1 MQLWQG
7 YRSFSAQDDGRENA
21 LRAWGV
27 GETGIGRRSGGT
39 GLDEGRGEL
48 GKGIASVC
56 YADVLRAYANL
67 TGVLRFWAICNLV
80 LRQAREQLDP
90 QRLGIEVTIVRCL
103 PPYKG
108 KKIRSMY
115 ECLRI
120 ATPEEHSQDDTL
132 LFLGAESLAG
142 YAVTMGRPAVIQNL
156 ASQNA
161 CGLGENGQAFK
172 RSMAAYPIIRAG
184 EIAGCFVATSVRS
197 DYFLET
203 ERLQQLQCY
212 TEVIALAF
220 EPEEFY
226 EPERIELCVMPSE
239 DVQRHYLASM
249 QQRIA
254 RIMTESV
261 VASKPINSLEAERLA
276 WEQLEEELFERPR
289 AFEE

>member
-1 MQLWQG
+1 MQKMQLWQECRG
-7 YRSFSAQDDGRENA
+7 FSTKGRGEA
-21 LRAWGV
+21 
-27 GETGIGRRSGGT
+27 GETGEIRKPG
-39 GLDEGRGEL
+39 
-48 GKGIASVC
+48 GIAGGRNGREAWQEVASVF

-172 RSMAAYPIIRAG
+172 RS
-184 EIAGCFVATSVRS
+184 
-197 DYFLET
+197 
-203 ERLQQLQCY
+203 
-212 TEVIALAF
+212 
-220 EPEEFY
+220 
-226 EPERIELCVMPSE
+226 
-239 DVQRHYLASM
+239 
-249 QQRIA
+249 
-254 RIMTESV
+254 
-261 VASKPINSLEAERLA
+261 
-276 WEQLEEELFERPR
+276 
-289 AFEE
+289 